1 MSEEPR
7 MSELWSVAG
16 TWRDEIYYLP
26 RGKQIIL
33 SAIRLSDEILLL
45 KLTSGNKKICRFFI
59 YYHVNG

>member
-7 MSELWSVAG
+7 MLELWSVAG

-45 KLTSGNKKICRFFI
+45 KLTSGNKKIQ
-59 YYHVNG
+59 